1 MYINKNVALKATRFY
16 FVAFLQQFI
25 TEETQ

>member
-1 MYINKNVALKATRFY
+1 MYINKNVAKRQQDFILWLFGNNLK
-16 FVAFLQQFI
+16 